1 MLLPS
6 LVKGKSRE
14 VIIVLRL
21 QVKPAERLQRT
32 QDKGLP
38 PSKIHLLVTKGER
51 RPQNEIQRM
60 VLFEQQRRKRRYTSR
75 YISRLQRQASGSDCI
90 ATRFCGIFGRSTFGH
105 TATATGIGSTL
116 DLSTAF
122 AGSTMD
128 PPGRND
134 IDRGVSMVTTD
145 KEGSVLAAWAW
156 RQDVLP

>member
-14 VIIVLRL
+14 GIIVLML

-75 YISRLQRQASGSDCI
+75 YISRLQRQPNGWDCI
-90 ATRFCGIFGRSTFGH
+90 ATPSCGIFGRGTFGQA
-105 TATATGIGSTL
+105 TTATGIGSTL

-122 AGSTMD
+122 AGSTMG
-128 PPGRND
+128 PPGSNNMGRAVN
-134 IDRGVSMVTTD
+134 MLTTQGR
-145 KEGSVLAAWAW
+145 KKYHL
-156 RQDVLP
+156 